1 MKMKSIFRIMMLMV
15 AAAILIAGCTKETS
29 EVRLDPKLGTTKVLD
44 ITSSSAT
51 VTGFVVAEGDGFT
64 EKGVCYDTQANPTI
78 AKSKTPYTGAATKAA
93 YHVPLTGLAYATTYY
108 AKAYATG
115 PAGTVYGEEL
125 TFTTKPVVPTLTTLD
140 ITEITGNSAM
150 GGGSVTVAGGA
161 AVTARGVCWSLTDPP
176 TVDDSKTT
184 DGEDIGDFTSAL
196 TGLLGNQT
204 YYVRAYATNSAGT
217 GYGPTV
223 SFKTEIDFPVVTT
236 AAVTQITKTSAVS
249 GGDVTYD
256 GGSPITARGLCWS
269 TDQDPDLTDN
279 VIAGGDG
286 TGAFVSDLTGLS
298 VNTGYHVR
306 AYATNSKGTVYG
318 DDIAFQTLADINKF
332 WVVGTYNG
340 WNNSDAADYIISTA
354 TNPEAEGYVY
364 FPAAGAF
371 KLTTDHSWDDAHT
384 FGDDGSGGLTNPGSD
399 ITAPAGYLKIKANIT
414 NMTYSVVATT
424 WGVIGDLNGWGGQ
437 VPLTYDPALRL
448 WTGGIHMPAGGWKF
462 RANDNWDYNYGA
474 PAGSNNL
481 VAGGDNI
488 ATTVEDDYA
497 ITLDLSHPN
506 EYTYRA
512 DRWGLIGDAT
522 GSWSDDQNMSW
533 DAVNGVFTLTLDLVA
548 GEIKY
553 RANDDWGYNFGG
565 DLSDLSPGGANI
577 PISEAGNY
585 TVTLNP
591 WTRVG
596 TVTKN

>member
-1 MKMKSIFRIMMLMV
+1 
-15 AAAILIAGCTKETS
+15 
-29 EVRLDPKLGTTKVLD
+29 
-44 ITSSSAT
+44 
-51 VTGFVVAEGDGFT
+51 
-64 EKGVCYDTQANPTI
+64 
-78 AKSKTPYTGAATKAA
+78 
-93 YHVPLTGLAYATTYY
+93 
-108 AKAYATG
+108 
-115 PAGTVYGEEL
+115 
-125 TFTTKPVVPTLTTLD
+125 
-140 ITEITGNSAM
+140 
-150 GGGSVTVAGGA
+150 
-161 AVTARGVCWSLTDPP
+161 
-176 TVDDSKTT
+176 
-184 DGEDIGDFTSAL
+184 
-196 TGLLGNQT
+196 
-204 YYVRAYATNSAGT
+204 
-217 GYGPTV
+217 
-223 SFKTEIDFPVVTT
+223 
-236 AAVTQITKTSAVS
+236 
-249 GGDVTYD
+249 
-256 GGSPITARGLCWS
+256 
-269 TDQDPDLTDN
+269 
-279 VIAGGDG
+279 
-286 TGAFVSDLTGLS
+286 
-298 VNTGYHVR
+298 
-306 AYATNSKGTVYG
+306 
-318 DDIAFQTLADINKF
+318 
-332 WVVGTYNG
+332 
-340 WNNSDAADYIISTA
+340 
-354 TNPEAEGYVY
+354 
-364 FPAAGAF
+364 
-371 KLTTDHSWDDAHT
+371 
-384 FGDDGSGGLTNPGSD
+384 
-399 ITAPAGYLKIKANIT
+399 
-414 NMTYSVVATT
+414 MTYSVVATT